1 MCAQPTKEDMS
12 DIIVQQ
18 YKKSSTLERAE
29 RIAKRA
35 DRLLRFV
42 QLKAPAIVIESARK
56 LVVDAA
62 LDFPVD
68 EEAREMWRETNAQI
82 QNDEQEH
89 LKKTGYYDNI
99 YKQLDQD
106 GDQS

>member
-1 MCAQPTKEDMS
+1 MS
-12 DIIVQQ
+12 DTETIQHH
-18 YKKSSTLERAE
+18 KPLTALERAE
-29 RIAKRA
+29 CIARRA
-35 DRLLRFV
+35 DRLMRLV
-42 QLKAPAIVIESARK
+42 QLKAPAIVTESARK

-89 LKKTGYYDNI
+89 LKKTGYYDEI
-99 YKQLDQD
+99 LKQLDQD
-106 GDQS
+106 EGQS